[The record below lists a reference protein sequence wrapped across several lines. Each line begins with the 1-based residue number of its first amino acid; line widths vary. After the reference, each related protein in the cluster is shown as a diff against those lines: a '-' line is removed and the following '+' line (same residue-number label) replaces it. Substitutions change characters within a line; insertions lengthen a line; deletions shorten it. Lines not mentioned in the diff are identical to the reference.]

1 MIKPA
6 SEKKLSHNEI
16 LKENDPLLAG
26 NLAATLSDPE
36 VDRFS
41 NDDGQF
47 LKFHGIYQQDDRDK
61 RKTGKP
67 LSGAGAGA

>member
-26 NLAATLSDPE
+26 NLAATLNDPE

-41 NDDGQF
+41 KDDGQF
-47 LKFHGIYQQDDRDK
+47 
-61 RKTGKP
+61 
-67 LSGAGAGA
+67 